1 MRYFKLPDLGEG
13 LIEAEIVEWHIK
25 AGDSVATD
33 QIMLAVETAKA
44 IVEIPSPQMGIIE
57 HTFGAIGDTV
67 HIGEPLV
74 EYQGENDS
82 VSVVGNLSAQPLEP
96 LPIARPESSAAR
108 EQYDTKE
115 ERESSVSGNSVSGN
129 SVAEKK
135 RDEFSVAV
143 GFATSSMK
151 AINVSPSVRGLAS
164 RLGVKVEQLTGTG
177 EGGRLTSDDVEKAAR
192 LNEQHGQ
199 SEKLTGVRKSMAKV
213 MIKSHQQVVP
223 VTLFGDAALET
234 GCGLL
239 GGEVNITIILAKAI
253 AYACEKEPALNVWF
267 DGENLTRRLLD
278 FVDLGIAVDTEQGL
292 FVPVL
297 RQVQSRSEEDL
308 SAGLA
313 ALKEAVVTRNIPAA
327 ELMGATI
334 ILSNYG
340 SLNPVCRYGTPIVVP
355 PMVAIVGIGAIY
367 EHRENEKLLPISL
380 TFDHRCVTGGEAA
393 SFIGYIVEY
402 LNK

>member
-13 LIEAEIVEWHIK
+13 LIEAEIVEWHVK
-25 AGDSVATD
+25 AGDTVATD

-57 HTFGAIGDTV
+57 HTFGALGDTV

-82 VSVVGNLSAQPLEP
+82 VSIVGNLSAQPLNVSHSDSNTSTK
-96 LPIARPESSAAR
+96 ADSA
-108 EQYDTKE
+108 QKKNDNF
-115 ERESSVSGNSVSGN
+115 SVS
-129 SVAEKK
+129 
-135 RDEFSVAV
+135 V
-143 GFATSSMK
+143 GFAANSLK
-151 AINVSPSVRGLAS
+151 AINASPSVRGLAS
-164 RLGVKVEQLTGTG
+164 RLGVEVEHLTGTG
-177 EGGRLTSDDVEKAAR
+177 EGGRITPDDVEKASR

-213 MIKSHQQVVP
+213 MIKSHQEVVP
-223 VTLFGDAALET
+223 VTLFGDAPLAA
-234 GCGLL
+234 GCDLL
-239 GGEVNITIILAKAI
+239 KKNSNVTIVLSKAI
-253 AYACEKEPALNVWF
+253 AYACEKQPALNVWF

-278 FVDLGIAVDTEQGL
+278 FVDLGIAVDTDQGL

-297 RQVQSRSEEDL
+297 RQVQARSEEDL
-308 SAGLA
+308 IVGLA
-313 ALKEAVVTRNIPAA
+313 ALKEAVEKRNIPAA

-340 SLNPVCRYGTPIVVP
+340 SLNGLCRYGTPIVVP

-367 EHRENEKLLPISL
+367 EHRENEKTVPISL
-380 TFDHRCVTGGEAA
+380 TFDHRCVTGGEAT
-393 SFIGYIVEY
+393 SFMGYIVEY
-402 LNK
+402 LTR

>member
-13 LIEAEIVEWHIK
+13 LIEAEIVEWHVK
-25 AGDSVATD
+25 AGDTVATD

-82 VSVVGNLSAQPLEP
+82 VSVVGNLSAQPLQSTP
-96 LPIARPESSAAR
+96 SFTQPSMPDSAPG
-108 EQYDTKE
+108 
-115 ERESSVSGNSVSGN
+115 SVS
-129 SVAEKK
+129 EPMQKK
-135 RDEFSVAV
+135 TDEFSVSV
-143 GFATSSMK
+143 GFATNSIKGIK

-164 RLGVKVEQLTGTG
+164 RLGVEVEHLTGTG
-177 EGGRLTSDDVEKAAR
+177 EGGRLTSDDIEKAAR

-223 VTLFGDAALET
+223 VTLFGDAALKTE
-234 GCGLL
+234 CYLL
-239 GGEVNITIILAKAI
+239 KNDTNITIVLSKAI
-253 AYACEKEPALNVWF
+253 AYACEQEPALNAWF
-267 DGENLTRRLLD
+267 DGENLTRRLLN

-297 RQVQSRSEEDL
+297 RQIQSRNEEDL

-313 ALKEAVVTRNIPAA
+313 ALKEAVVKRNIPAA

-334 ILSNYG
+334 ILTNYG
-340 SLNPVCRYGTPIVVP
+340 TLNAVCRYGTPIVVP
-355 PMVAIVGIGAIY
+355 PMVAIVGVGAIY
-367 EHRENEKLLPISL
+367 EHRENEKTLPISL
-380 TFDHRCVTGGEAA
+380 TFDHRCVTGGEAGR
-393 SFIGYIVEY
+393 FMGYIVEY

>member
-13 LIEAEIVEWHIK
+13 LIEAEIVEWHVK
-25 AGDSVATD
+25 AGDTVATD

-82 VSVVGNLSAQPLEP
+82 VSVVGNLSAQPLKP
-96 LPIARPESSAAR
+96 VQLSN
-108 EQYDTKE
+108 TKSNDSDNINTV
-115 ERESSVSGNSVSGN
+115 R
-129 SVAEKK
+129 K
-135 RDEFSVAV
+135 RDEFSVSV
-143 GFATSSMK
+143 GFSTNSMK
-151 AINVSPSVRGLAS
+151 AINASPSVRGLAS
-164 RLGVKVEQLTGTG
+164 RLGVEVGHLTGTG
-177 EGGRLTSDDVEKAAR
+177 EGGRITSDDVEKAAK
-192 LNEQHGQ
+192 LNQQHGQ

-223 VTLFGDAALET
+223 VTLFGDAALKS
-234 GCGLL
+234 GHGLL
-239 GGEVNITIILAKAI
+239 KEGANITIVLAQAI
-253 AYACEKEPALNVWF
+253 AYACEQQPALNVWF
-267 DGENLTRRLLD
+267 DGDSLTRRLLD
-278 FVDLGIAVDTEQGL
+278 YVDLGIAVDTDQGL

-297 RQVQSRSEEDL
+297 RQVQARNEQDL

-313 ALKEAVVTRNIPAA
+313 ALKEAVQKRNIPAA

-340 SLNPVCRYGTPIVVP
+340 SLNAVCRYGTPIVVP
-355 PMVAIVGIGAIY
+355 PMVAIVGVGAIY
-367 EHRENEKLLPISL
+367 ESRENEKALPISL

-393 SFIGYIVEY
+393 SFIGFIVEY

>member
-13 LIEAEIVEWHIK
+13 LIEAEIVEWHVK
-25 AGDSVATD
+25 AGDIVATD

-44 IVEIPSPQMGIIE
+44 IVEIPSPQAGIIE
-57 HTFGAIGDTV
+57 HTFGDIGDTV

-82 VSVVGNLSAQPLEP
+82 MSIVGNLSAQPLTSTQSSSSDS
-96 LPIARPESSAAR
+96 SSAL
-108 EQYDTKE
+108 QKK
-115 ERESSVSGNSVSGN
+115 VIVQ
-129 SVAEKK
+129 K
-135 RDEFSVAV
+135 RDEFSVAL
-143 GFATSSMK
+143 GFSNNTIK
-151 AINVSPSVRGLAS
+151 AIQVSPSVRGLAS
-164 RLGVKVEQLTGTG
+164 RLGVKIEELTGTG
-177 EGGRLTSDDVEKAAR
+177 EGGRLTPADVEKAAR
-192 LNEQHGQ
+192 LNQQHGQ

-213 MIKSHQQVVP
+213 MINSHQQVVP
-223 VTLFGDAALET
+223 VTLFGDAPLNAQ
-234 GCGLL
+234 L
-239 GGEVNITIILAKAI
+239 GSNITIVLAQAI
-253 AYACEKEPALNVWF
+253 AYACGKEPALNVWF

-278 FVDLGIAVDTEQGL
+278 FVDLGIAVDTDQGL

-297 RQVQSRSEEDL
+297 RQVQARSEEDL
-308 SAGLA
+308 STGLA
-313 ALKEAVVTRNIPAA
+313 ALKEAVVKRNIPAA

-340 SLNPVCRYGTPIVVP
+340 SLNAVCRYGTPIVVP

-367 EHRENEKLLPISL
+367 EPRDNEKVLPISL
-380 TFDHRCVTGGEAA
+380 TFDHRGVTGGEAA